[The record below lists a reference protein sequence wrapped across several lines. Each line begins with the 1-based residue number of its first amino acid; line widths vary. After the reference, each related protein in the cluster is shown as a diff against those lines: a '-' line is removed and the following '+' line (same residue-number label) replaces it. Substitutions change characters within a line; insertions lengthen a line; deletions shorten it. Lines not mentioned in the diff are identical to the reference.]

1 MSDPREDDVPQD
13 AATDGQEG
21 AAPEGARD
29 LEAEVAHLKDQLL
42 RAMAEVENV
51 RRRAQK
57 EREDTAKYAISNFAK
72 ELVGVADNLRRALD
86 SVPEAARETNEAVKN
101 LLIGVEATERQL
113 TAAFGKAG
121 IQRLEPMGKPFDP
134 NFHQVVVELENTGQP
149 AGTVVQELQSGFTIQ
164 GRLLREAMVAVA
176 KGDPAP
182 TKTDA

>member
-1 MSDPREDDVPQD
+1 MSDPREEEVPTEL
-13 AATDGQEG
+13 ATDGQDG
-21 AAPEGARD
+21 GTPEGGRD
-29 LEAEVAHLKDQLL
+29 LEAEVAQLKDQLL

-72 ELVGVADNLRRALD
+72 ELVGVADNLRRALE
-86 SVPEAARETNEAVKN
+86 SVPQAARENEEAVKN

-121 IQRLEPMGKPFDP
+121 IQRLEPLGKPFDP

-182 TKTDA
+182 KTDA